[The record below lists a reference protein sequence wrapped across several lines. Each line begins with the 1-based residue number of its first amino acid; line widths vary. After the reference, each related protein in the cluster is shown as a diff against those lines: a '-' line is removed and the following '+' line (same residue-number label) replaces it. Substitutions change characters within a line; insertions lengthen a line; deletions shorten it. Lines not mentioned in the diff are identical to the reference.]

1 MDAERKD
8 SNGGVWETLKS
19 GCWLTV
25 FKKSLGT
32 DKSAFRAFI
41 WASKFSAF
49 VASPNNYVSTVWT
62 RK

>member
-1 MDAERKD
+1 MEVFGK
-8 SNGGVWETLKS
+8 TLKS

-32 DKSAFRAFI
+32 DKSAFGAFI
-41 WASKFSAF
+41 WTPKFSAF